1 MDSEDKKEKK
11 SILVS
16 KGEARREGEMAGREK
31 ERRRGRGIWR
41 MGKRENKE
49 GIGKETRC
57 RGIISFMADIAV
69 DYVNW

>member
-1 MDSEDKKEKK
+1 
-11 SILVS
+11 
-16 KGEARREGEMAGREK
+16 MAGREK

-69 DYVNW
+69 DYVNC